1 MMHGTTVTI
10 ISRTQSG
17 IDPGGDPIW
26 TPSEEHV
33 DDVLVQDGTQANSTA
48 STSPDGISVDRTIHM
63 PRSWSYRSLRGC
75 RVRLPDGVEYTV
87 IGDPLPY
94 DGGLTPTRWNLT
106 VQLHDERG

>member
-1 MMHGTTVTI
+1 MIRGTTVTI
-10 ISRTQSG
+10 IGRTQPG
-17 IDPGGDPIW
+17 IDPGGDPIC
-26 TPSEEHV
+26 TPSEEQV
-33 DDVLVQDGTQANSTA
+33 DDVLVQDGAQANSTA

-75 RVRLPDGVEYTV
+75 RVRLPDDVEYTV

-106 VQLHDERG
+106 VQLHKERG